1 MMKRTWLASESLWRD
16 RAFLLFWSGRAVSL
30 LGTSMTAVVF
40 PLLVYRMT
48 HSALL
53 TALISVCDI
62 APYPVFAL
70 FAGALA
76 DRVNRR
82 RLMITCDLANMVLL
96 GSIPFASIFH
106 LLTLPQIYVVGL
118 LSATAFVWFD
128 AANFGAVPALVGR
141 GRLIAA
147 NSALWAASTIVEIV
161 GPSLAGFCAV
171 LVGPALTISADAVS
185 YAISA
190 LSLALISRAFQH
202 VHQSEGRTESGHRNT
217 LIDIQEGLQ
226 FLRRHPLVRT
236 LTVLGIGNA
245 LTSGAI
251 QSLLVVYGIRVLG
264 LSTADPRIGLLFCA
278 GAAGALVSNLLLPVL
293 VKRVAVGR
301 ITMIALLL
309 NLLLLIAV
317 AFSPT
322 FLVGMLCYGLWLGCN
337 HLVNINGIA
346 LRQLVTPDHLQ
357 SRVNASARMI
367 MVAAN
372 PLGAALAGAMA
383 QLISVRFTF
392 LIMGSGVALSIL
404 LSWFSPL
411 WQVQTPQAAEQEETC
426 V

>member
-1 MMKRTWLASESLWRD
+1 M
-16 RAFLLFWSGRAVSL
+16 SL
-30 LGTSMTAVVF
+30 LGTSMTAVIF

-48 HSALL
+48 RSPLL
-53 TALISVCDI
+53 TSLISVCDI
-62 APYPVFAL
+62 APYPIFGL

-82 RLMITCDLANMVLL
+82 HLMITCDLLNMVLL
-96 GSIPFASIFH
+96 GSVPLASVFH

-147 NSALWAASTIVEIV
+147 NSALWTASTIVDII
-161 GPSLAGFCAV
+161 GPSLAGICAV
-171 LVGPALTISADAVS
+171 LVGPALTISADATS

-190 LSLALISRAFQH
+190 LSLALIPRAFTRLL
-202 VHQSEGRTESGHRNT
+202 QSEERAASWFRSAMR
-217 LIDIQEGLQ
+217 DIREGVR
-226 FLRRHPLVRT
+226 FLSKHVLVRT

-245 LTSGAI
+245 LTAGAV
-251 QSLLVVYGIRVLG
+251 QGLLVVYGIRALG
-264 LSTADPRIGLLFCA
+264 LTTTDPRIGLLFGA
-278 GAAGALVSNLLLPVL
+278 GATGALLSNLLLPVL

-301 ITMIALLL
+301 ITMITLFL
-309 NLLLLIAV
+309 NLLLLA
-317 AFSPT
+317 AMALSPT
-322 FLVGMLCYGLWLGCN
+322 FLIGMLCYGLWLGCN
-337 HLVNINGIA
+337 HLININGIA

-357 SRVNASARMI
+357 SRVNASARMV

-372 PLGAALAGAMA
+372 PLGAALGGVLAE
-383 QLISVRFTF
+383 QISVRFAL
-392 LIMGSGVALSIL
+392 LIMASGVALSLL

-411 WQVQTPQAAEQEETC
+411 WQVPTPQTAEQEETL